1 MPAVRRIFE
10 RRFGGDRIDAGN
22 EFVSIANGLATIG
35 LREDAEAW
43 TVAPEAP
50 R

>member
-10 RRFGGDRIDAGN
+10 RRFGAQRIESGN

-35 LREDAEAW
+35 LREDLEAW
-43 TVAPEAP
+43 VVEPALAA
-50 R
+50 